1 MNSIGRVNYVSFDRL
16 SFEISDF
23 DSLEFNQ
30 DGSFY
35 FTKGILDFVT
45 IVNKQ
50 NDKFIYQV
58 EKLEDKEQI
67 LSRDE
72 NAKFSYT
79 ANVWAT
85 PIGVIKENNIY
96 FNLKTYP
103 FLQNE
108 VYLTSRDEFEIIFN
122 QAKPHTVNLGKIGE
136 QFNAIID
143 INKLL
148 TYHSAILGNTGSGK
162 STTIRQV
169 LSEIGKQN
177 TVNLHV
183 HVLDVHNEY
192 ENLATSQSIDVLND
206 YSININSLELQ
217 DWINLV
223 KPSDLVQLPV
233 LRMALQLGNAVQ
245 EGKITENW
253 LRVYIAHQ
261 LYFKVQTDA
270 VAKRSKIVGIL
281 ESIKIDISKYDA
293 RFGNFQVK
301 KDEDNF
307 IQSLKD
313 ILDIAGDDYD
323 NYLQNEI
330 ERSNYKI
337 NSFDSLLRGLNF
349 VFLLEESKG
358 NTQARTYSATLETR
372 VKEINSRYFKLF
384 TGKIDGKESNDDV
397 LEERNEKIV
406 VYNVSLLDDDLLL
419 FFSSYIGKL
428 VFNNN
433 RQKKMVERDVNVLL
447 LEEAHRYVSR
457 DKENS
462 QLFEIEIF
470 KRIAREGRKFGVFL
484 WLSSQRPSELSGTVL
499 SQINNFMLHR
509 IKNNV
514 DLEYMSKTIP
524 YITQNQLKRLSF
536 LPTGVTYA
544 VGELFPI
551 PIEVEVNPPEVSH
564 DVTQTPTIKFG

>member
-514 DLEYMSKTIP
+514 DLEYISKTIP